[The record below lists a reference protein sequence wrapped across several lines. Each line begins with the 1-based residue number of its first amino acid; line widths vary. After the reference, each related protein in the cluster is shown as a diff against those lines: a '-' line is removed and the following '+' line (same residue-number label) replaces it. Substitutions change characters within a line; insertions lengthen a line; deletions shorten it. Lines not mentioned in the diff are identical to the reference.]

1 MKDISI
7 KDIID
12 LVDSDV
18 PDAESRIEKMF
29 DWHFQRDM
37 TITKWVLGASASLTV
52 AVLVAFSK
60 AELNLSL
67 WQIITVS
74 ICALSSSTYGIY
86 RIVRIRSLHRQFV
99 STLKLYSEFNRIRP
113 FIRLYREAVR

>member
-1 MKDISI
+1 MKDIAI
-7 KDIID
+7 RDIID
-12 LVDSDV
+12 LVASEV
-18 PDAESRIEKMF
+18 PNAESRIEKMF

-37 TITKWVLGASASLTV
+37 TITKWVLGAAASLSV

-67 WQIITVS
+67 WQIIIVAA
-74 ICALSSSTYGIY
+74 CALASSTYGIY

-99 STLKLYSEFNRIRP
+99 STLKLHSEFSRIRP
-113 FIRLYREAVR
+113 FIRPYREVI